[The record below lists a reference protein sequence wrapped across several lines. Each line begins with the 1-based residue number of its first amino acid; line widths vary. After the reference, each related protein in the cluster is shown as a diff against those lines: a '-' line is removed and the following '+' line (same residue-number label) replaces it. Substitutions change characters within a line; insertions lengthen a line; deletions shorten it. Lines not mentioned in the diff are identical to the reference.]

1 MAIPHVDVHAQ
12 YAPLIPELKEA
23 FAKTLESARFIFGP
37 EVEAFE
43 RESAEKLGVQDT
55 VSCANG
61 TDALVLVMDAMEIG
75 PGDEVICPA
84 FTFYATAEAIARR
97 GATPVFADID
107 PVSLC
112 LDPDAAEAAIT
123 ERTRAV
129 MPVHIFGQTAD
140 LRAFRELADR
150 HGIALIEDAAQAFGA
165 TFEGYRAGSYG
176 DVATFSF
183 FPTKNFPA
191 MGDAGMAIASSEE
204 IAEKVRLLR
213 FHGSRDK
220 RVFEQIGVN
229 SRLDEMQAV
238 ILRRFLPEV
247 DGWNEGRMA
256 AAARYRELG
265 LGEHVSLPEVAPGR
279 SHIYH
284 LYVVRTPAREQL
296 QRRLKEAGVASAVY
310 YGQPHHLQPV
320 FRHLGYREGS
330 LPVTEAAS
338 REGLA
343 LPMFPTLVEEQQREV
358 VNAVRGAASAA
369 A

>member
-1 MAIPHVDVHAQ
+1 M
-12 YAPLIPELKEA
+12 E
-23 FAKTLESARFIFGP
+23 TFGLP
-37 EVEAFE
+37 M
-43 RESAEKLGVQDT
+43 
-55 VSCANG
+55 G
-61 TDALVLVMDAMEIG
+61 TEHDRVK
-75 PGDEVICPA
+75 
-84 FTFYATAEAIARR
+84 R
-97 GATPVFADID
+97 
-107 PVSLC
+107 
-112 LDPDAAEAAIT
+112 
-123 ERTRAV
+123 
-129 MPVHIFGQTAD
+129 
-140 LRAFRELADR
+140 LRAALREIADR
-150 HGIALIEDAAQAFGA
+150 HGIALVEDAAQAVGA
-165 TFEGYRAGSYG
+165 AYGGYAAGSYG

-183 FPTKNFPA
+183 FPSKNLPA
-191 MGDAGMAIASSEE
+191 MGDAGMAVAASSEV
-204 IAEKVRLLR
+204 AERLRMLR

-220 RVFEQIGVN
+220 QTFRYIGAN

-284 LYVVRTPAREQL
+284 LYVVRTPARELL